1 MLERKH
7 KGILSLNL
15 KKLASRFD
23 DLKIILIL
31 QNEMLLL
38 MLFCKRALKQ
48 REDIPRYGNTIN
60 NYFLGTVRSNIFCEN
75 CSFKNIFMHLFT
87 KLVGKE
93 FFHLT
98 SAFPSFR

>member
-7 KGILSLNL
+7 KGVLSLNL

-38 MLFCKRALKQ
+38 MLFCKRVLKQ
-48 REDIPRYGNTIN
+48 REGIPRYGNTIN
-60 NYFLGTVRSNIFCEN
+60 NSFLKTIF
-75 CSFKNIFMHLFT
+75 SVKIAYLKIFLCT
-87 KLVGKE
+87 YPLN
-93 FFHLT
+93 
-98 SAFPSFR
+98 